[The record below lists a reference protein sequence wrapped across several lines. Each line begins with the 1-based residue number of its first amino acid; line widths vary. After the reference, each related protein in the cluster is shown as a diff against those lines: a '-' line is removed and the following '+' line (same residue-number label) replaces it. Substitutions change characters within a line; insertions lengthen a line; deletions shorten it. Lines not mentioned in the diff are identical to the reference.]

1 MAQSQAQKATWRQT
15 SRVRRNPAPRYL
27 FASGHPLTADPNRAN
42 YGGLALGGLP
52 IFIRTLPR
60 FDSRRRSRRDQRQP
74 KSSRRRRRWT
84 STPAPP
90 TWTTNRV
97 GGHRTF
103 EWDTLVTHASAHA
116 GVCSQKCSAVFN
128 EEPVNRWALWQSD
141 FIWAKCDL
149 THKAPMPFE
158 CGGGGG
164 PMAVT
169 GLGHDS
175 HYYVNAGGHA

>member
-1 MAQSQAQKATWRQT
+1 MTVAAEAAETSASQKAVGDDEGG
-15 SRVRRNPAPRYL
+15 RVRRLHRRGRRTGLVAIERL
-27 FASGHPLTADPNRAN
+27 SG
-42 YGGLALGGLP
+42 
-52 IFIRTLPR
+52 
-60 FDSRRRSRRDQRQP
+60 
-74 KSSRRRRRWT
+74 
-84 STPAPP
+84 
-90 TWTTNRV
+90 
-97 GGHRTF
+97 
-103 EWDTLVTHASAHA
+103 THVHA